1 MSNNIVFVV
10 WNTQM
15 IMIYVDALVCVLD
28 IINIS
33 KNKIGT
39 EGAMAISK
47 ALQINSTL
55 QTISLGY
62 VMSSSV
68 AK

>member
-1 MSNNIVFVV
+1 
-10 WNTQM
+10 M
-15 IMIYVDALVCVLD
+15 IMIYVDMLVCVLD

-33 KNKIGT
+33 GHQIRA

-47 ALQINSTL
+47 ALQMNSTL
-55 QTISLGY
+55 QTIDLWY
-62 VMSSSV
+62 VMSNSV